1 MASEKLGNSGVYS
14 ADESVL
20 IELCRMWSNAMRMSS
35 DLTLDLDEMK
45 TIGDRL
51 LNAEARSI
59 ETVLLKL
66 RAAHATAVRSLP
78 EGHAVRNIL
87 DSIINDLGKIEM

>member
-1 MASEKLGNSGVYS
+1 MSNIKTQS

-35 DLTLDLDEMK
+35 DLKLDLDEMK

-51 LNAEARSI
+51 LVAEAKST
-59 ETVLLKL
+59 ETIFLKL
-66 RAAHATAVRSLP
+66 RAAHATALRSLP

-87 DSIINDLGKIEM
+87 ESIINDLDNLEI

>member
-1 MASEKLGNSGVYS
+1 MSNITTQS

-35 DLTLDLDEMK
+35 DLKLDLDEMK

-51 LNAEARSI
+51 LSAEAKSTKTI
-59 ETVLLKL
+59 LLKL
-66 RAAHATAVRSLP
+66 RAAHATALRSLP

-87 DSIINDLGKIEM
+87 ESIIKDLDNLEI